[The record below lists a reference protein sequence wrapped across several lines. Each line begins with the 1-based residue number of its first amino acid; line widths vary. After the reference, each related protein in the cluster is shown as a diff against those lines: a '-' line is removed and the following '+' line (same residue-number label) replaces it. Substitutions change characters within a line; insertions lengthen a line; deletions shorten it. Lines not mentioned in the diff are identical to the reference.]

1 MFKYIMRMSDSLKFR
16 VFCGALAVILM
27 YVFIFIFLPLSGFP
41 FGLIYDIH
49 SSFNSAKIRIEH
61 EGTNVFLVLSNKY
74 SPKNL
79 TIPRRIKVDSQ
90 YAERFDSKESINSE
104 VYTLTCVPTVGNSSD
119 SGICLIS
126 IKCLGGDRFSKRDLK
141 VIKWLWSEFLGLS
154 TMHRVYDTDK
164 LADKFRKNLE
174 GHADLVVLKYDGR
187 YY

>member
-1 MFKYIMRMSDSLKFR
+1 MIYIVHLIAQKSE
-16 VFCGALAVILM
+16 
-27 YVFIFIFLPLSGFP
+27 LS
-41 FGLIYDIH
+41 
-49 SSFNSAKIRIEH
+49 IEC
-61 EGTNVFLVLSNKY
+61 TNVFLVLSNKY

-104 VYTLTCVPTVGNSSD
+104 VYTLTCVPIAGNNSD

-141 VIKWLWSEFLGLS
+141 IIKWLWSEFLGLS
-154 TMHRVYDTDK
+154 TMHQVYDTDK
-164 LADKFRKNLE
+164 LAGEFRKNLE
-174 GHADLVVLKYDGR
+174 GRADFVVLKYDGR

>member
-1 MFKYIMRMSDSLKFR
+1 M
-16 VFCGALAVILM
+16 
-27 YVFIFIFLPLSGFP
+27 
-41 FGLIYDIH
+41 
-49 SSFNSAKIRIEH
+49 
-61 EGTNVFLVLSNKY
+61 SNKY

-104 VYTLTCVPTVGNSSD
+104 VYTLTCVPIAGNNSD

-141 VIKWLWSEFLGLS
+141 IIKWLWSEFLGLS
-154 TMHRVYDTDK
+154 TMHQVYDTDK
-164 LADKFRKNLE
+164 LAGEFRKNLE
-174 GHADLVVLKYDGR
+174 GRADFVVLKYDGR